1 MENRLPSDEELH
13 AFIDGE
19 MAADH
24 ARAFA
29 DLVAVSPRLTELVER
44 YRADKD
50 LIAHV
55 FGPLI
60 DQPLPAALV
69 EAAKGRGSVARFNPR
84 RTFYRAAMALA
95 ATIAIVLIGYPVITR
110 ITTDPLVAEALAARS
125 GAVRPDGEIS
135 PGAVADAAARDRF
148 ADATLSV
155 PIKVPDLE
163 KDGYVLAA
171 VTAYPESGQ
180 RHALQLTYRGRD
192 GTTFTMFLRPSKGP
206 DRFQLSRRA
215 GLQVCVWQDDALSVV
230 MLGTMPTRDMLRV
243 ATATYADLNF

>member
-1 MENRLPSDEELH
+1 MDNRLPSDEELH

-19 MAADH
+19 LEADRAH
-24 ARAFA
+24 AFA
-29 DLVAVSPRLTELVER
+29 DMVAASPKLTELVER

-60 DQPLPAALV
+60 DLPLPAAMAD
-69 EAAKGRGSVARFNPR
+69 AAAERGSVVTFKPR
-84 RTFYRAAMALA
+84 RTLYRAAMALA
-95 ATIAIVLIGYPVITR
+95 ATFVIGFIGYPIIMR
-110 ITTDPLVAEALAARS
+110 ITNDPLVAEAIVVRS
-125 GAVRPDGEIS
+125 GAIRPDNEIS
-135 PGAVADAAARDRF
+135 SAAIADVAARDRF
-148 ADATLSV
+148 ADDTLAV
-155 PIKVPDLE
+155 PIKVPALE

-171 VTAYPESGQ
+171 VAAYPESGQ

-206 DRFQLSRRA
+206 DRFELSRRA
-215 GLQVCVWQDDALSVV
+215 DLQVCVWQDDDLSVV
-230 MLGTMPTRDMLRV
+230 MLGTMPARDMLKV